1 METKESEKYVLSFF
15 IKQLRPT
22 LNIHDKSVLLK
33 LFN

>member
-1 METKESEKYVLSFF
+1 METKESEKYVLLFF

-22 LNIHDKSVLLK
+22 LNIHGKSVLLK